1 MIARCEQCGKLYAT
15 APKRYSVAK
24 HHFCSRECRY
34 KAQEKRYTVY
44 NNYTD
49 YPVVVF
55 GTVKECAEAMGITP
69 KSFYAIR
76 SKSNRGIDKKWTVI
90 DEKEDDDD

>member
-1 MIARCEQCGKLYAT
+1 MIAGCEQCGKLYVT
-15 APKRYSVAK
+15 APKRYIVAK

-49 YPVVVF
+49 YPVIVC
-55 GTVKECAEAMGITP
+55 GTVKECAVAMGITA
-69 KSFYAIR
+69 KSLYSIR
-76 SKSNRGIDKKWTVI
+76 TKRKRGMDKKWTGI
-90 DEKEDDDD
+90 DEK